1 MKIIYLFKNLEVSSI
16 TKIFLKRQILK
27 INKLLDKNQESW
39 VEIELIK
46 DKEIK
51 GKKGQ
56 FKVKISLDILHKE
69 LIIAEGEGKD
79 IFQSFNDAF
88 KKLKRQL
95 VNFSELKRVKKS

>member
-27 INKLLDKNQESW
+27 INKLLPKNQESW

-56 FKVKISLDILHKE
+56 FKVKIALDVLYKE

-79 IFQSFNDAF
+79 IFQAFNDAL

-95 VNFSELKRVKKS
+95 VNFSKLKRVKKS

>member
-1 MKIIYLFKNLEVSSI
+1 MKIIYLFKNLEISSI

-27 INKLLDKNQESW
+27 INKLLPKNQESW

-56 FKVKISLDILHKE
+56 FKVKIVLDISYKE

-79 IFQSFNDAF
+79 IFQAFNDAL

-95 VNFSELKRVKKS
+95 VNFSKLKRVNKS